1 MVRLYEVEVESAAL
15 DWLAALGWTT
25 ARGPDIAPEATGA
38 ERADY
43 GQVVLERRRRDHLA
57 RLNQNL
63 PNSALDDAIRQ
74 FIRPE

>member
-25 ARGPDIAPEATGA
+25 ALAPTSPRRSTGV